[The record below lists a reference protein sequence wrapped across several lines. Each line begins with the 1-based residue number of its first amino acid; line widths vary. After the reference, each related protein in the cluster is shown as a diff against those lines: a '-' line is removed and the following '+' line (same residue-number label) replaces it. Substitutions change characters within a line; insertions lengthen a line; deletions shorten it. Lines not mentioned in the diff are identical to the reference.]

1 MDKTNPVNHAHWIKL
16 LLLLNRFDGVHDNHL
31 VYDDPVHCLIL
42 AGDSA
47 YSQSVTPPASKEDTW
62 PWIFLENADFDQ
74 ICMTRHGMV
83 AYTGMGYFFMIDQT
97 NLDEGTIS
105 AVNFGRDGKI
115 QNEIRFRP
123 FWIDMVLYTLGES
136 TSVKALQ
143 GSYYDMET
151 TPNAGLQ

>member
-1 MDKTNPVNHAHWIKL
+1 
-16 LLLLNRFDGVHDNHL
+16 
-31 VYDDPVHCLIL
+31 
-42 AGDSA
+42 
-47 YSQSVTPPASKEDTW
+47 
-62 PWIFLENADFDQ
+62 
-74 ICMTRHGMV
+74 MTRHGMV